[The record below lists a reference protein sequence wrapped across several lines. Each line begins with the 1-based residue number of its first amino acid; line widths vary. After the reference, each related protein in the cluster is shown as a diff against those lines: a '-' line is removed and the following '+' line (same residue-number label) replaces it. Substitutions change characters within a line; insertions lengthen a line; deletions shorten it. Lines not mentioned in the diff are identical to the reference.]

1 MPNMVLL
8 LCLCFMRAVWPCC
21 LPCGCWRVPRYVSP
35 PTAAA
40 PERKVWGVRDIGFS
54 LSHTLGFPQVRPQL
68 EYLRSRVRAMCFVA
82 FVNWTEAGSW
92 QPGVVLGSSHSSL
105 LGDFIFN
112 SRPKWASLC
121 PPGGKCNS
129 AVGEGHTGNHAL
141 YVDSH
146 QGVQAGLL
154 TLGCGLWLS
163 ICWMCS

>member
-1 MPNMVLL
+1 MWLL
-8 LCLCFMRAVWPCC
+8 KSAEVCEPANSCC
-21 LPCGCWRVPRYVSP
+21 PREKGVGCQKHR
-35 PTAAA
+35 
-40 PERKVWGVRDIGFS
+40 FLS

-82 FVNWTEAGSW
+82 FVNWTEAGGW